1 MTPEE
6 SLVDRFRG
14 AFFGAVQTYELAP
27 QLKKAAATANLAAW
41 TRALTDAVVDACG
54 AEASVARITELA
66 EVVALIEIE
75 LDTEFA
81 TTEPCQSAA
90 DDVDGPQQQ
99 L

>member
-1 MTPEE
+1 MRVDDGNRIFEVLHSRFEIGHLHGHLRSVGRQLRAVHIEE
-6 SLVDRFRG
+6 V
-14 AFFGAVQTYELAP
+14 
-27 QLKKAAATANLAAW
+27 
-41 TRALTDAVVDACG
+41 
-54 AEASVARITELA
+54 TELA
-66 EVVALIEIE
+66 ELVALIEIE